1 MTGTTHLRWLGGRSR
16 CGRGSNRTYNHER
29 VTCRTCLRLGPQQLE
44 MFPRAPEGART
55 PCSSTAGVEGV
66 GG

>member
-1 MTGTTHLRWLGGRSR
+1 MSGTTHLRWLGGRSR

-44 MFPRAPEGART
+44 LLPREVVGKRQQLPLAPEEAR
-55 PCSSTAGVEGV
+55 
-66 GG
+66 